1 MLYEATGAFRSG
13 ATGRSTRKL
22 ARVDSRKRSRME
34 NEYGPQEHDLSL
46 V

>member
-1 MLYEATGAFRSG
+1 MLYEATGAFRFS
-13 ATGRSTRKL
+13 ATGQSTREL
-22 ARVDSRKRSRME
+22 ERVDSRKRSRME